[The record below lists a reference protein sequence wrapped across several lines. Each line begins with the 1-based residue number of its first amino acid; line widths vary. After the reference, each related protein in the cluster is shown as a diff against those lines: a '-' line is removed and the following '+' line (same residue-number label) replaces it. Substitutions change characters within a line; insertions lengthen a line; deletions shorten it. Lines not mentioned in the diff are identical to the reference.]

1 MSTND
6 SQQGVAG
13 SMHIFNNLIYH
24 NGYHDWSYRYGLY
37 IYDTPDNST
46 NELNRVFR
54 NNIAFDNAYGQV
66 YNDGGAYTHSNNS
79 WDGGATITSAD
90 FKALP
95 ASQNAGIAILSAPR
109 KPDGSLPDLGDYF
122 QLTSTSDAI
131 DAGVDVGLPYV
142 GAAPDLGPFEYDPG
156 FQSSAKNIISFTLPQ
171 QTGPAIINT
180 GNYTVSIEVAHG
192 TNVSSLTPTISVS
205 AGATI
210 NPASGVARNFN
221 TSQTYVVTAEDASTQ
236 TWTVTVTV
244 ASEEPSE
251 GKWVPVM
258 KNGEFVIRNNRI
270 VVKYIE
276 DGN

>member
-1 MSTND
+1 MVINWGYGGSRMKKLLILLLLLNTSIGIFAQFIPGVVASSHRIVKEESGEPGEPPEFLMTD
-6 SQQGVAG
+6 SYTFTWLKAEQDLLTFDGV
-13 SMHIFNNLIYH
+13 
-24 NGYHDWSYRYGLY
+24 
-37 IYDTPDNST
+37 
-46 NELNRVFR
+46 E
-54 NNIAFDNAYGQV
+54 
-66 YNDGGAYTHSNNS
+66 
-79 WDGGATITSAD
+79 IT
-90 FKALP
+90 
-95 ASQNAGIAILSAPR
+95 
-109 KPDGSLPDLGDYF
+109 
-122 QLTSTSDAI
+122 DAI
-131 DAGVDVGLPYV
+131 DAGIDVGLDYK
-142 GAAPDLGPFEYDPG
+142 GLAPDLGPFEYDPG
-156 FQSSAKNIISFTLPQ
+156 AQQSSAKNIISFTLPQ